1 MLMLGLVLLLDSL
14 AVQVGSVTVVAEP
27 RHRALA
33 IALAEQADQ
42 PVTWPGLGR
51 ISPPPF
57 TLVLAADS
65 AQMARVTRGRAPP
78 WGAGVAFPQARLIVL
93 RADLPDLRQTL
104 RHELAHLVL
113 RSSGRVRVPLWF
125 DEGYASW
132 ATGELGAGETL
143 ELNLAVATGR
153 IPGLHEVDRM
163 LRASARTADL
173 AYALAAAAVGDIAR
187 RPEPGG
193 LVRMLGLLQ
202 NGEMFDSALAAS
214 TGLDLGRFEEQWHRN
229 MKRRYGLITWGVA
242 GGLWLILACAVGLLW
257 WVRRE
262 RDRPRRVALDY
273 GWVIP
278 EEPPETP
285 GSIDVPDGEPVP
297 GPVDPR
303 AS

>member
-51 ISPPPF
+51 VSPPPF
-57 TLVLAADS
+57 TLVLAEDS
-65 AQMARVTRGRAPP
+65 AQMARVTRGRAPA

-132 ATGELGAGETL
+132 ATGELGAGEVL

-153 IPGLHEVDRM
+153 IPGLQEVDRM

-173 AYALAAAAVGDIAR
+173 AYALAASAVGEIAR

-193 LVRMLGLLQ
+193 LGRMLERLR
-202 NGEMFDSALAAS
+202 NGEPFDSALAAS
-214 TGLDLGRFEEQWHRN
+214 TGLSMDRFEEQWHRT

-242 GGLWLILACAVGLLW
+242 GGLWLILACAVALLW

-262 RDRPRRVALDY
+262 RDRPRRVALDH
-273 GWVIP
+273 GWVIS
-278 EEPPETP
+278 EEPPENP
-285 GSIDVPDGEPVP
+285 PAIDVPHHEPAP

-303 AS
+303 TL

>member
-27 RHRALA
+27 RHRNLG

-42 PVTWPGLGR
+42 PVNWPGLGR
-51 ISPPPF
+51 ESPPPF
-57 TLVLAADS
+57 TLILAEDS
-65 AQMARVTRGRAPP
+65 LQMARITRGRAPA

-93 RADLPDLRQTL
+93 RADLPEIRQTL

-113 RSSGRVRVPLWF
+113 RSNGRVRVPLWF

-132 ATGELGAGETL
+132 ATGELGAGEVL

-153 IPGLHEVDRM
+153 VPGLQEIDRM
-163 LRASARTADL
+163 LRSSARTADL
-173 AYALAAAAVGDIAR
+173 AYALAASAVGDIAR

-193 LVRMLGLLQ
+193 LGRMLAMLRDGQ
-202 NGEMFDSALAAS
+202 PFDSALAAS
-214 TGLDLGRFEEQWHRN
+214 TGLSTERFQEQWQRN
-229 MKRRYGLITWGVA
+229 MGRRYGLITWAVA
-242 GGLWLILACAVGLLW
+242 GGLWLVLACAVMLLW

-262 RDRPRRVALDY
+262 RDRPRRVALDQ
-273 GWVIP
+273 GWVII
-278 EEPPETP
+278 EDPPELP
-285 GSIDVPDGEPVP
+285 PAEGVPHHEPSP
-297 GPVDPR
+297 DPVDPR